1 MTAARDARPILVVDD
16 EELNI
21 RVIAA
26 ALRRAGYEAVCTRSP
41 SEALERVFRDSP
53 RLVLLDL
60 NMPEMDGLTLLGKIR
75 ERSLVPIIM
84 VTGVDRSD
92 TAVRALRMGAYD
104 YVTKP
109 IDFRRLLD
117 TIQLALGT
125 ECAEG
130 QDRRI
135 DHYEIVRELGR
146 GGMGAVYEARDV
158 TLDRRIALKV
168 LLPEL
173 AADPFYE
180 LMFLREARAAAKVAH
195 PSIVT
200 VFEAGRYRGQLFL
213 AMELVEGTT
222 LSDLMEAGHA
232 FRPQEAIAVGLQCAE
247 ALAAAHAAG
256 LIHRDIKPAN
266 LMLTAEMKVK
276 ILDFGL
282 ARPVPVPGMETEA
295 STFAGT
301 IPYAAPEQIRNMPL
315 DPRCD
320 IFSLGVVLH
329 ELLADEHPF
338 EDDTSSLTEA
348 NILAGLVRRPLF
360 EVPGVPPNLA
370 KLASRMIAV
379 DRDRRPADM
388 GEVASALRACLHGR

>member
-1 MTAARDARPILVVDD
+1 MTAAGDARPILVVDD
-16 EELNI
+16 EELNL
-21 RVIAA
+21 RVIGA
-26 ALRRAGYEAVCTRSP
+26 ALRHAGYEAVCTRSP
-41 SEALERVFRDSP
+41 AEALERVRRGIP

-60 NMPEMDGLTLLGKIR
+60 NMPDMDGLTLLGKIR
-75 ERSLVPIIM
+75 EWSTVPIIM

-92 TAVRALRMGAYD
+92 TAVRALRLGAYD
-104 YVTKP
+104 YLTKP

-125 ECAEG
+125 EVTE
-130 QDRRI
+130 DLERRI
-135 DHYEIVRELGR
+135 DHYQIVRELGR

-158 TLDRRIALKV
+158 TLDRRVALKV

-180 LMFLREARAAAKVAH
+180 LMFLREARAAAKLEH

-200 VFEAGRYRGQLFL
+200 VFEAGRYRAQLFL
-213 AMELVEGTT
+213 AMELVKGTT

-232 FRPQEAIAVGLQCAE
+232 FKPREVAEIGLQCAQ
-247 ALAAAHAAG
+247 ALATAHAAG

-266 LMLTAEMKVK
+266 LMLTGELRLK
-276 ILDFGL
+276 ILDFGI
-282 ARPVPVPGMETEA
+282 ARPVLVPGKETEA

-301 IPYAAPEQIRNMPL
+301 IPYSAPEQIHNLPL

-329 ELLADEHPF
+329 EMLADEHPF
-338 EDDTSSLTEA
+338 EENTSSATAA
-348 NILAGLVRRPLF
+348 NIVAGRVLRPLTGL
-360 EVPGVPPNLA
+360 PGVPTALA
-370 KLASRMIAV
+370 ELVGRMIAKE
-379 DRDRRPADM
+379 RDRRPADI
-388 GEVASALRACLHGR
+388 GEVAFVLREWLNAG